1 MLLVIQPNLQ
11 GKKTT
16 EFPATITN
24 TLTKIT
30 LNFVEIK
37 MTTIVC
43 ISMQCNGSL
52 TFHCF
57 RLKNNKK

>member
-24 TLTKIT
+24 TLTKNYYKFCRNKNDT
-30 LNFVEIK
+30 NRLHFYA
-37 MTTIVC
+37 
-43 ISMQCNGSL
+43 MQRQSHFPL
-52 TFHCF
+52 LST
-57 RLKNNKK
+57 KE